1 MNSIHTQIMNK
12 ISQTTLNSDKFIAF
26 VVSPEGK
33 SFLGSISAS
42 TDAITALQQPHST
55 PFTSREIRTPD
66 QFSRFL
72 STYLPTHKSSY
83 NSVYLEIRPAPLTA
97 GFGLFATCLIP
108 PSTVLLNI
116 HPKAMIFTQSAAYPD
131 LSDTLKVHPQSALA
145 FHLTLERL
153 KYSNSTHCL
162 YLDTLPSHT
171 DFSDLLMNWSDE
183 SLQTSFLNNGTPGN
197 KGMFERGLK
206 SRLTLIGDYCY
217 YYKLLTDRSEFLVGV
232 EGGVRSFTLEVFKWA
247 MGVVLTRQNNLVV
260 NSSRQLVLCPLWD
273 MLNHSDFLHLEF
285 HPQTDEIDFLPSK
298 VCSTHQT
305 TSFNLVCT
313 TPATSTYTPDEEILM
328 RYSPHRSN
336 QEYFASNGFVRSAP
350 AHSATK
356 YFVHDND
363 SAVLRLGLAGG
374 NRFRRIVMG
383 NVGGVV
389 LEETGGDL
397 AAGVCQVAK
406 NIVTKEMV
414 DNFTIFALPLSL
426 KLILDCTFAS
436 KEELQQVLR
445 ARLGNDAARIGGEDW
460 DLEKQLFMLKYLRA
474 SLNMQLECYEKQ
486 RVEFKG
492 GENDN
497 VERLFRAEMSVL
509 TGLKVLIT
517 YTFNNIQIGG
527 AEMVEALGEAGKT
540 ALREDFEIWQ
550 ERGEVVGWG
559 EGKEE
564 DDRNIFITVFIRV
577 AQKKLRVGEDLFEP
591 GLVQLGAS
599 EAIVMKTAY
608 KFCHKIE

>member
-1 MNSIHTQIMNK
+1 
-12 ISQTTLNSDKFIAF
+12 
-26 VVSPEGK
+26 
-33 SFLGSISAS
+33 
-42 TDAITALQQPHST
+42 
-55 PFTSREIRTPD
+55 
-66 QFSRFL
+66 
-72 STYLPTHKSSY
+72 
-83 NSVYLEIRPAPLTA
+83 
-97 GFGLFATCLIP
+97 
-108 PSTVLLNI
+108 
-116 HPKAMIFTQSAAYPD
+116 
-131 LSDTLKVHPQSALA
+131 
-145 FHLTLERL
+145 
-153 KYSNSTHCL
+153 
-162 YLDTLPSHT
+162 
-171 DFSDLLMNWSDE
+171 
-183 SLQTSFLNNGTPGN
+183 
-197 KGMFERGLK
+197 
-206 SRLTLIGDYCY
+206 
-217 YYKLLTDRSEFLVGV
+217 
-232 EGGVRSFTLEVFKWA
+232 
-247 MGVVLTRQNNLVV
+247 
-260 NSSRQLVLCPLWD
+260 

-389 LEETGGDL
+389 LEATGGDL
-397 AAGVCQVAK
+397 AAGVCQVASEFFEK
-406 NIVTKEMV
+406 QGSGAGAGRGGEGEGEGEGEGGSVIVDTQPISIEECCNWFASENIVTKEMV

>member
-1 MNSIHTQIMNK
+1 MAKKSRKNQTSTPTPSSASESTLPTNAAINIMKYRLPPSHLPPSITPLPSSPLIDAMNSIHTQIMNK

-55 PFTSREIRTPD
+55 PFTSREIRTTD
-66 QFSRFL
+66 KFSQFLF
-72 STYLPTHKSSY
+72 TYLPTHKSSY

-247 MGVVLTRQNNLVV
+247 MGVVLTRQ
-260 NSSRQLVLCPLWD
+260 
-273 MLNHSDFLHLEF
+273 
-285 HPQTDEIDFLPSK
+285 
-298 VCSTHQT
+298 
-305 TSFNLVCT
+305 
-313 TPATSTYTPDEEILM
+313 
-328 RYSPHRSN
+328 
-336 QEYFASNGFVRSAP
+336 VR
-350 AHSATK
+350 
-356 YFVHDND
+356 
-363 SAVLRLGLAGG
+363 
-374 NRFRRIVMG
+374 
-383 NVGGVV
+383 
-389 LEETGGDL
+389 E
-397 AAGVCQVAK
+397 
-406 NIVTKEMV
+406 
-414 DNFTIFALPLSL
+414 
-426 KLILDCTFAS
+426 
-436 KEELQQVLR
+436 
-445 ARLGNDAARIGGEDW
+445 
-460 DLEKQLFMLKYLRA
+460 
-474 SLNMQLECYEKQ
+474 
-486 RVEFKG
+486 
-492 GENDN
+492 
-497 VERLFRAEMSVL
+497 
-509 TGLKVLIT
+509 
-517 YTFNNIQIGG
+517 
-527 AEMVEALGEAGKT
+527 
-540 ALREDFEIWQ
+540 
-550 ERGEVVGWG
+550 
-559 EGKEE
+559 
-564 DDRNIFITVFIRV
+564 
-577 AQKKLRVGEDLFEP
+577 
-591 GLVQLGAS
+591 AS
-599 EAIVMKTAY
+599 EARCERSEV
-608 KFCHKIE
+608 